1 MEIALTNDEE
11 VLMNLLSILPILPIC
26 EKIIQLKNRRE
37 KEDTFNY
44 HVERWTTLSSIYFR
58 SFEISNNL
66 GISNPSPSLF
76 EHKKYISYTINDEK
90 YVSGPDTNLDYYHET
105 GISYQVRDLLMSILK
120 TKDWEKQHWKEIR
133 EGDDKLYYVLSG
145 QIMKK
150 TQDKYNSYLKYTP
163 SVYSDDKL
171 E

>member
-1 MEIALTNDEE
+1 MEIVLTNDEE

-26 EKIIQLKNRRE
+26 QKIIQVKNRRE

-44 HVERWTTLSSIYFR
+44 HVERWTTLSSMYFR

-76 EHKKYISYTINDEK
+76 EHKTYISYTINDEEYISK
-90 YVSGPDTNLDYYHET
+90 PDTNLDYFHET
-105 GISYQVRDLLMSILK
+105 GVSYQVRDLLMSILK
-120 TKDWEKQHWKEIR
+120 TKKWEKHHWKEIR
-133 EGDDKLYYVLSG
+133 ENDDKLYYVLSG
-145 QIMKK
+145 HIMKK
-150 TQDKYNSYLKYTP
+150 TEDKYNSYLKYIP
-163 SVYSDDKL
+163 KIYSLDEL

>member
-26 EKIIQLKNRRE
+26 QKIIQLKNRRE

-44 HVERWTTLSSIYFR
+44 HVERWTTLSSMYFR

-76 EHKKYISYTINDEK
+76 EHKTYISYTINDEK
-90 YVSGPDTNLDYYHET
+90 YVSGPDTNLDYFHET

-150 TQDKYNSYLKYTP
+150 TQDKYNSYLKYIP
-163 SVYSDDKL
+163 KIYSRDEL

>member
-44 HVERWTTLSSIYFR
+44 HVERWTTISSIYFR

-76 EHKKYISYTINDEK
+76 EHKKYISYTINDVK

-145 QIMKK
+145 QIIKK

-163 SVYSDDKL
+163 SVYSYDKL